1 MEKDTL
7 EQALRRLL
15 LQSNGTVMNK
25 NVKECML
32 TRPLFSLDQ
41 PKYECQA
48 SMLDGVYWVKP
59 TYDWKEKDW
68 FKDLVC
74 KPEAKQGE
82 PQSFPICFFHPL
94 GFLGLP
100 KFYGMSL
107 FGKPQKDLRTFEN
120 KINIEFCKDKKLR
133 DYQEICVKNT
143 LEKLNEWGGA
153 TIIAD
158 CGAGKTAMSLYICSQ
173 LKVKTLVI
181 CNRLFLM
188 EQWKSE
194 IFNWVPGCSVGW
206 LQGSEETGGTDYDIH
221 KDIVVA
227 SIESLSRCLHKKED
241 LKTFNFVIVDEMH
254 HLGAKTLSQVLPKL
268 PARYILGVTATPDR
282 ADNLEH
288 VLYWLAGPTSFVYK
302 RIPEITGKKSNVTI
316 QIKNIKCKHVN
327 YEGKYMQLVKELEHD
342 MKRHIQIINIVK
354 DLEKT
359 RKKILIVTSSV
370 AHGDNLCREFSDSVF
385 IHGGIRQEYICFA
398 KSSKCK
404 VVVATYQ
411 YMEEGYDDP
420 TLDTVVLALP
430 RSKIQ
435 QVIGRCERFHEGKL
449 DPLVIDIVD
458 SHYYFKGMFRKRE
471 KFYKDR
477 KFIIKREE
485 GVEVEV
491 EAQEEAQA
499 SSLMLVGQ

>member
-1 MEKDTL
+1 MEV
-7 EQALRRLL
+7 ALKRLL
-15 LQSNGTVMNK
+15 NESEGKVLDK
-25 NVKECML
+25 DVKEYFSN
-32 TRPLFSLDQ
+32 RPLFSLSK
-41 PKYECQA
+41 PKYACQA

-59 TYDWKEKDW
+59 SNDWKEKDW

-100 KFYGMSL
+100 KFYGLSL
-107 FGKPQKDLRTFEN
+107 FGKPQKDLRSHEN
-120 KINIEFCKDKKLR
+120 KILIEFCKDKKLR

-143 LEKLNEWGGA
+143 LEKLHEWGGA

-158 CGAGKTAMSLYICSQ
+158 CGAGKTAMSLFICSQ

-194 IFNWVPGCSVGW
+194 ISNWLPGSTIGW
-206 LQGSEETGGTDYDIH
+206 LQGSEETRQDYDIH

-302 RIPEITGKKSNVTI
+302 RIPEITGKASNVTI
-316 QIKNIKCKHVN
+316 QIKNFKCRHIN
-327 YEGKYMQLVKELEHD
+327 YEGKYMQLIKELEQN
-342 MKRHIQIINIVK
+342 MKRHIEIINLVK
-354 DLEKT
+354 ELQKS
-359 RKKILIVTSSV
+359 RRKILIVTSSV
-370 AHGDNLCREFSDSVF
+370 SHGDTLFKEFEDSVF
-385 IHGGIRQEYICFA
+385 IHGGVRQEYVAFA
-398 KSSKCK
+398 KSKKCK
-404 VVVATYQ
+404 IVVATYQ

-420 TLDTVVLALP
+420 TLDTLVLSLP

-458 SHYYFKGMFRKRE
+458 SHYFFKGMYRKRE
-471 KFYKDR
+471 KFYKER
-477 KFIIKREE
+477 KFIIKRE
-485 GVEVEV
+485 VEVE
-491 EAQEEAQA
+491 EQEEVQA
-499 SSLMLVGQ
+499 SSLMPEEPQQ